1 MSENSSI
8 NEKIEIL
15 NNLNNQISDLDKFL
29 SPLLEKDYEKIMKEI
44 SPRDR
49 LDMNWSLSY
58 TTYSLYYCIFILIT
72 QCFSK

>member
-49 LDMNWSLSY
+49 VDMNWSMSY
-58 TTYSLYYCIFILIT
+58 TTYSLYYCIIL
-72 QCFSK
+72 